1 MKSWFERLFSDDRRK
16 DKRRA
21 ALPLVAYYWDGSSQT
36 PRRVRDISSAGM
48 YLLTEQRWY
57 PNTLVRVTLTRSDK
71 PDTDP
76 DRSIQVTGR
85 VIRSEADG
93 VGLAFLLSS
102 SGRSR
107 DPLTNFPLDADKKT
121 VVKFLALLHADTK
134 RTSMTTRL
142 LVPLV
147 LILMTCWTQGPVR
160 EDYDPVKASAT
171 RSIDRPKVASSGVG
185 KSVDAQSIEEVQCV
199 ILRRRIS

>member
-21 ALPLVAYYWDGSSQT
+21 TLPLVAYYWDGSSPT
-36 PRRVRDISSAGM
+36 PRRVRDISAAGM

-57 PNTLVRVTLTRSDK
+57 PNTLVKVTLTRSDK

-85 VIRSEADG
+85 VVRSEADG

-102 SGRSR
+102 SGTSR
-107 DPLTNFPLDADKKT
+107 DPLTHIPLDADRKT
-121 VVKFLALLHADTK
+121 VVKFLARLQADTDRGVIK
-134 RTSMTTRL
+134 F
-142 LVPLV
+142 VA
-147 LILMTCWTQGPVR
+147 LIPMMLC
-160 EDYDPVKASAT
+160 
-171 RSIDRPKVASSGVG
+171 SIIKMVSSEGAV
-185 KSVDAQSIEEVQCV
+185 
-199 ILRRRIS
+199 